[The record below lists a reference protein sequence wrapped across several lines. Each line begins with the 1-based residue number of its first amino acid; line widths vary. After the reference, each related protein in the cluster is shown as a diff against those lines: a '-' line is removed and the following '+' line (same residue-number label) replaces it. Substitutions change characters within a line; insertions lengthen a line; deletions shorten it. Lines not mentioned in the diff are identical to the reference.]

1 MAGRPT
7 VLTLDV
13 MQTLEEHIRE
23 GAFEWVA
30 AEAAGISR
38 RTFYYWMKRGS
49 AGRSRTRTWRRG
61 CGRRRPHARLEAEK
75 RVRHESPL
83 SWLRLGPGRERAG
96 KPGWTLPVQGR
107 FEESPDVQGGDDDA
121 AMLAELVE
129 ALREAEGEDR
139 GDAATR

>member
-38 RTFYYWMKRGS
+38 RTFYYWMKRGERGEEPY
-49 AGRSRTRTWRRG
+49 AYVETRVRQAQA
-61 CGRRRPHARLEAEK
+61 HARLEAEK
-75 RVRHESPL
+75 RVRHDSPL

-107 FEESPDVQGGDDDA
+107 FEESPDVQGGDEDV

-139 GDAATR
+139 GEAATR